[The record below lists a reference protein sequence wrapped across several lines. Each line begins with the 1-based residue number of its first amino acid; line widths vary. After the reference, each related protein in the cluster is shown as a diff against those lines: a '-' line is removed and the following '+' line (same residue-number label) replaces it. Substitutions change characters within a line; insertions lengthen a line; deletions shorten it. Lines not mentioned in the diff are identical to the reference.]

1 MEYIHKAKAEK
12 SRTKVLS
19 DQMEARRIK
28 NKVRH
33 SRLHPLSFF
42 LRFLFRRLSV
52 NVVLPV
58 SLRNDR
64 ASTPLSKRR
73 PRSRYW
79 SVPFDRSRYMIM
91 HVTCTETFSKFAG
104 QKSKVCLIFSACGRL
119 SIEGLMEEWRLIF
132 CRIWWQR
139 CLLCFSPRILWLH
152 GRQGWS
158 GLWPQRRAQ
167 TFLPYYFINTDI
179 YTSSTVGQIWSAR
192 VEGMKFGDEVVNFI
206 HEFYISSRTSIRS
219 PEVFWI

>member
-42 LRFLFRRLSV
+42 LRLLFRRLSV

-91 HVTCTETFSKFAG
+91 HVTCTRPF
-104 QKSKVCLIFSACGRL
+104 QN
-119 SIEGLMEEWRLIF
+119 
-132 CRIWWQR
+132 
-139 CLLCFSPRILWLH
+139 
-152 GRQGWS
+152 
-158 GLWPQRRAQ
+158 
-167 TFLPYYFINTDI
+167 LPDRNPKY
-179 YTSSTVGQIWSAR
+179 V
-192 VEGMKFGDEVVNFI
+192 
-206 HEFYISSRTSIRS
+206 
-219 PEVFWI
+219 

>member
-33 SRLHPLSFF
+33 SQYYPPSMC
-42 LRFLFRRLSV
+42 LRSLFRRLSV

-64 ASTPLSKRR
+64 VSLPLSTRR

-79 SVPFDRSRYMIM
+79 SVPFESEFFSLYDHPCCVY
-91 HVTCTETFSKFAG
+91 ETFSKIAKG
-104 QKSKVCLIFSACGRL
+104 QEFKVCLLHLFLHRFSACVRL
-119 SIEGLMEEWRLIF
+119 RIKVPRHWTSGGL
-132 CRIWWQR
+132 
-139 CLLCFSPRILWLH
+139 
-152 GRQGWS
+152 
-158 GLWPQRRAQ
+158 
-167 TFLPYYFINTDI
+167 
-179 YTSSTVGQIWSAR
+179 
-192 VEGMKFGDEVVNFI
+192 
-206 HEFYISSRTSIRS
+206 IR
-219 PEVFWI
+219 